1 VVEFAGG
8 TGDGPEAREE
18 LVSANFV
25 RITRSQYSGRGHS
38 DPLDPTIYNTG
49 CDAMHNR
56 EQILVKVRCYG
67 ETRSPVRPG
76 RPVMITKGIGVLN
89 IWHDE

>member
-1 VVEFAGG
+1 M
-8 TGDGPEAREE
+8 ARRRERTCKRK
-18 LVSANFV
+18 LV
-25 RITRSQYSGRGHS
+25 RITRSRYSGQGHS

-56 EQILVKVRCYG
+56 EQILVKVQCYG

-89 IWHDE
+89 IWQDE